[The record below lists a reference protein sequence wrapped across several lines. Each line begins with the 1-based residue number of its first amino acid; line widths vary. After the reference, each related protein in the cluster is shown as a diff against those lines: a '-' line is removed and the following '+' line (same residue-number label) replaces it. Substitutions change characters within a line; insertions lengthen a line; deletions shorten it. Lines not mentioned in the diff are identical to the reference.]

1 VQRLGPPVLQL
12 PPMRALGRIDDAAVT
27 QRAAEVLGRQLR
39 ALGFNLDFA
48 PVLDVDSNPDS
59 PVIGDRSFGDD
70 PARVAR
76 HGAAFAR
83 GLHAAGVAA
92 CGKHF
97 PGHGDAALDSHLALP
112 RVTHGRERLDRV
124 ELAPF
129 RALAAELDAIMTA
142 HIVFEALDADR
153 PATLSPATLEGVLRG
168 ALGFN
173 GVIFS
178 DDLEMKAI
186 SQHLGVAD
194 AACEAIAAGCDAL
207 LICSQPELC
216 LQAHA
221 ALVERAEREP
231 AFAARLRAAAQ
242 RNLDARRTRGHRPE
256 PAASIAA
263 RLHELGDR
271 PLEDRLAGS
280 RA

>member
-1 VQRLGPPVLQL
+1 
-12 PPMRALGRIDDAAVT
+12 
-27 QRAAEVLGRQLR
+27 
-39 ALGFNLDFA
+39 
-48 PVLDVDSNPDS
+48 
-59 PVIGDRSFGDD
+59 
-70 PARVAR
+70 
-76 HGAAFAR
+76 
-83 GLHAAGVAA
+83 
-92 CGKHF
+92 
-97 PGHGDAALDSHLALP
+97 
-112 RVTHGRERLDRV
+112 
-124 ELAPF
+124 
-129 RALAAELDAIMTA
+129 MTA
-142 HIVFEALDADR
+142 HIVVDALDPER

-168 ALGFN
+168 ALGFK
-173 GVIFS
+173 GLIIS

-186 SQHLGVAD
+186 SGHLGVPD
-194 AACEAIAAGCDAL
+194 AACQAIAAGCDAL

-216 LQAHA
+216 QQAHA

-280 RA
+280 LA